1 MELERADLSTPASRV
16 HGPSQ
21 RASWRPVFHVLLLTG
36 TMQGLT
42 VTGSRG
48 EQNQNTKPSEIHLI
62 KKETEKLRV
71 HLFTSWFMVV
81 IQFALETGFR
91 GKKGVARGW
100 EASRL
105 AEFPSTHSRLF
116 LEHAG
121 LARAMQPA
129 FLGFRQQGVSLSSF
143 GKSVALAGTA
153 GFEVMSSR
161 LSEWEPVP
169 DSLQK
174 TASASWLH
182 PRGGRCPRWW
192 WTRVCVCVW
201 VWGGGAHAHSPAVTW
216 EGLRG
221 HLSEAWPL
229 HTPAVWPWENPSLSL
244 SFTHFLYIVQMSP
257 HINFLTQRVW
267 HIISIQKILTDKFSC
282 RKKCAHAARAR
293 QAFRGFVTKIPSP
306 RAQLCFSLGWSF

>member
-1 MELERADLSTPASRV
+1 
-16 HGPSQ
+16 
-21 RASWRPVFHVLLLTG
+21 
-36 TMQGLT
+36 
-42 VTGSRG
+42 
-48 EQNQNTKPSEIHLI
+48 
-62 KKETEKLRV
+62 
-71 HLFTSWFMVV
+71 MVV

-116 LEHAG
+116 LEHTG

-174 TASASWLH
+174 TASAS
-182 PRGGRCPRWW
+182 
-192 WTRVCVCVW
+192 
-201 VWGGGAHAHSPAVTW
+201 
-216 EGLRG
+216 
-221 HLSEAWPL
+221 
-229 HTPAVWPWENPSLSL
+229 
-244 SFTHFLYIVQMSP
+244 
-257 HINFLTQRVW
+257 
-267 HIISIQKILTDKFSC
+267 
-282 RKKCAHAARAR
+282 
-293 QAFRGFVTKIPSP
+293 
-306 RAQLCFSLGWSF
+306 